1 MMTHDSSLAPTLS
14 SPMRPPLIPLSEVTE
29 RAGLSGL
36 SSHLKDLRGWLD
48 SDVLAIE
55 DQLSALVAPPPEA
68 APGDLARRAA
78 AHLLARPGKRIRPL
92 CVMLGSRLG
101 GERPAHHEAETAPRE
116 AVHDLAIAAELVHA
130 ATLLHDDV
138 IDEGTERRGDSA
150 ARVVFGNS
158 ASILAGDYLLI
169 EALDRVRRASERVPA
184 GAELLGSL
192 LNTIATMVAAEA
204 EQLERRGRLEPN
216 REVYLRI
223 IDGKTAS
230 LFRWALGAGALAA
243 GLNHEQVA
251 AVRDAGTALGLAFQ
265 LVDDVLDLEGD
276 TEELGK
282 DLFADIAQGK
292 LTWPIII
299 ACEKRPEL
307 AVQLA
312 ELYANSQ
319 SGALDAA
326 DTRQFVT
333 ELQTTGAIEATRM
346 FAREQQAIA
355 EQKLAILPDSYS
367 RRALGFVVQAAVER
381 RR

>member
-1 MMTHDSSLAPTLS
+1 
-14 SPMRPPLIPLSEVTE
+14 
-29 RAGLSGL
+29 
-36 SSHLKDLRGWLD
+36 
-48 SDVLAIE
+48 
-55 DQLSALVAPPPEA
+55 
-68 APGDLARRAA
+68 
-78 AHLLARPGKRIRPL
+78 
-92 CVMLGSRLG
+92 MLGSRLG
-101 GERPAHHEAETAPRE
+101 DEQSTPHETKTAPKQ

-138 IDEGTERRGDSA
+138 IDEATERRGDSA

-169 EALDRVRRASERVPA
+169 EALDRVRRASEHVPA
-184 GAELLGSL
+184 GTELLGSL
-192 LNTIATMVAAEA
+192 LNTIAAMVSAEA

-223 IDGKTAS
+223 IDGKTAT

-265 LVDDVLDLEGD
+265 LVDDVLDLEGN

-282 DLFADIAQGK
+282 DLFADITQGK

-299 ACEKRPEL
+299 ACERNPQL
-307 AVQLA
+307 TIQLA
-312 ELYANSQ
+312 ELYAHSQ
-319 SGALDAA
+319 AGTLNDA
-326 DTRQFVT
+326 DTRQFVS
-333 ELQTTGAIEATRM
+333 ELQATGAIEATRL

-355 EQKLAILPDSYS
+355 AHHLATLPDSDS
-367 RRALGFVVQAAVER
+367 RRALGFIVQAAVER

>member
-1 MMTHDSSLAPTLS
+1 MTHDSSLAPTLS

-29 RAGLSGL
+29 RAGLTGL
-36 SSHLKDLRGWLD
+36 SNHLKELRGWLD
-48 SDVLAIE
+48 SDVLALE
-55 DQLSALVAPPPEA
+55 DQLSALVAPPRET
-68 APGDLARRAA
+68 APGDLARQAA

-92 CVMLGSRLG
+92 CVMLGARLG
-101 GERPAHHEAETAPRE
+101 GERSTPHETKTAPKE
-116 AVHDLAIAAELVHA
+116 AVQDLAIAAELVHA

-138 IDEGTERRGDSA
+138 IDEGTERRGDRA

-169 EALDRVRRASERVPA
+169 EALDRVRRASEHVPA
-184 GAELLGSL
+184 GTELLGSL
-192 LNTIATMVAAEA
+192 LNTIAAMVSAEA

-216 REVYLRI
+216 REVFLRI
-223 IDGKTAS
+223 IDGKTAT

-265 LVDDVLDLEGD
+265 LVDDVLDLEGN

-292 LTWPIII
+292 LTWPIIV
-299 ACEKRPEL
+299 ACERNPQL
-307 AVQLA
+307 AIQLA
-312 ELYANSQ
+312 ELYAHSQ
-319 SGALDAA
+319 AGTLDDAG
-326 DTRQFVT
+326 TRQFVS
-333 ELQTTGAIEATRM
+333 ELQATGAIEATRL

-355 EQKLAILPDSYS
+355 EHHLATLPDSDS
-367 RRALGFVVQAAVER
+367 RRALGFIVQAAVER